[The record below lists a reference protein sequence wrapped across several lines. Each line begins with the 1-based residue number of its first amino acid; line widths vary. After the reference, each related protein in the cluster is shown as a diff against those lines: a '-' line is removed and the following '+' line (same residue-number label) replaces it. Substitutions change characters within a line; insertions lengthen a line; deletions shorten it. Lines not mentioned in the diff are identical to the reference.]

1 VIGMP
6 SHQFSS
12 FREFW
17 PYYVAMHSRAS
28 TRWIH
33 LTGTLVGAVV
43 TGAGA
48 ATGRWYLLPGLP
60 VLGYGAAWPSHWR
73 IERNNPAAFGHPL
86 WSFAA
91 DLKMIA
97 KMLGGRDGELSEI
110 ARNWLAEHP
119 LDRSAGSLSLGRK
132 PRVSPRTPVAAASEE
147 ANGLPGDGA
156 NEAACSS

>member
-1 VIGMP
+1 MA
-6 SHQFSS
+6 SRQFSS
-12 FREFW
+12 FRESW

-48 ATGRWYLLPGLP
+48 ATGRWYLLPALP

-73 IERNNPAAFGHPL
+73 IERNTPATFGHPL

-97 KMLGGRDGELSEI
+97 KMLGGRDSELTEI

-119 LDRSAGSLSLGRK
+119 LDRSAGSLSQGLEL
-132 PRVSPRTPVAAASEE
+132 RVSSRTPVAAASEKV
-147 ANGLPGDGA
+147 NDLPSDGA

>member
-1 VIGMP
+1 MRRRE
-6 SHQFSS
+6 FES

-17 PYYVAMHSRAS
+17 PYYVAMHSRAA

-33 LTGTLVGAVV
+33 LTGTLAGALV
-43 TGAGA
+43 TVAGA

-73 IERNNPAAFGHPL
+73 VERNTPATFEHPL

-97 KMLGGRDGELSEI
+97 MMLGGRDDELTQLARIGRGES
-110 ARNWLAEHP
+110 
-119 LDRSAGSLSLGRK
+119 SA
-132 PRVSPRTPVAAASEE
+132 
-147 ANGLPGDGA
+147 
-156 NEAACSS
+156 